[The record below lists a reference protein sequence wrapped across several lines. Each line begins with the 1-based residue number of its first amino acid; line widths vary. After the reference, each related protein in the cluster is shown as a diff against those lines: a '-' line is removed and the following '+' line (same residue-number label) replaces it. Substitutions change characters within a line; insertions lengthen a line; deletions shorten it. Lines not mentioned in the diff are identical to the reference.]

1 MRQRPPHDILITI
14 CLSPSPRSQEAL
26 GVGGEVGSRAD
37 LCCRGQGYCGTQ
49 VEVEGARLAEVPPWV
64 PSLVPP
70 GPGTAHRRAPS
81 AAARQMSRSPVPRQK
96 PFPVPTPQ
104 SPSVSLT
111 LPRASS
117 FARPPP
123 LPRHRHTHRPT
134 HRFPS
139 QVPKLLGAGA
149 ARRPAGPGW
158 PGAPS
163 LTLSRQLTFSVGYTT
178 FPQRAHWG
186 FMIAIPGGGGGGCWL
201 RGASVT
207 SPGEPRTASGQAGG
221 LRAAGAGWGVGAGPR
236 VSARGGRR
244 GLAPGAGRALGLAG
258 AGARLRLGLRAAG
271 SASLALQVRVTHT
284 VTRARPSRSLAPP
297 PSRRRAG
304 QTHWRAWTE
313 VAGNVHVGHPGREG
327 AAGEGA
333 GRDPESSADRRGCDF
348 AAWGASLAPPPP
360 QAGEPS
366 QGHPH
371 PRLTDI
377 PGTQMSRGVRGQG
390 APSLLLQP

>member
-1 MRQRPPHDILITI
+1 
-14 CLSPSPRSQEAL
+14 
-26 GVGGEVGSRAD
+26 
-37 LCCRGQGYCGTQ
+37 
-49 VEVEGARLAEVPPWV
+49 
-64 PSLVPP
+64 
-70 GPGTAHRRAPS
+70 
-81 AAARQMSRSPVPRQK
+81 
-96 PFPVPTPQ
+96 
-104 SPSVSLT
+104 
-111 LPRASS
+111 
-117 FARPPP
+117 
-123 LPRHRHTHRPT
+123 
-134 HRFPS
+134 
-139 QVPKLLGAGA
+139 
-149 ARRPAGPGW
+149 
-158 PGAPS
+158 
-163 LTLSRQLTFSVGYTT
+163 
-178 FPQRAHWG
+178 
-186 FMIAIPGGGGGGCWL
+186 MIAIPGGGGGGCWL

-244 GLAPGAGRALGLAG
+244 GLAPEAGRALGLAG
-258 AGARLRLGLRAAG
+258 ARARLRLGLRAAG

-297 PSRRRAG
+297 PRRRRAG

-371 PRLTDI
+371 LRLTDV

-390 APSLLLQP
+390 APSLLLPPVKPGTAAPSPRAEAVSAPRSDAPRPKDRKIRGEPGDPRPRGAEGCTAPAPTGLFREDASRACPREVLGSWMRKSLLSPAPRPRAF